1 MLRHHLRRRTLAL
14 AAATAAGG
22 LGLTACGPSITSDK
36 DEGGGTDA
44 LRAPDTDA
52 PSGEI
57 TIWDRSGDLFEVF
70 EGVID
75 DFNAVYPDI
84 KVNHVAVDID
94 AKLQNTLITGADV
107 PDGVFLDDAKISG
120 YTDYLW
126 NLGDV
131 LQPYLGDMAQQK
143 IDVNTVDG
151 AIYGVPYDL
160 NPGLLFYNATAL
172 EAAGVDASAIET
184 YDDLLEAARRYK
196 EAVPEAG
203 PIHLEQSAF
212 LGQLQLEMYASQLGT
227 SIADADGELR
237 LDSPEYR
244 RILEFLD
251 TVRAEGLGTRAEY
264 LTPTD
269 IAEMDNGNQ
278 VFYPWAIWFSF
289 APQQMLDQTSGDW
302 RAMELPAWDA
312 GGARSGAMG
321 GSSFVL
327 PKDGAN
333 ADLAWLFYEFLMF
346 DEVGYTAVWGPN
358 PTYPT
363 GLNTSIPAYEP
374 AADPTA
380 PLFEPVEA
388 LGGQDLWSVATEA
401 GAQIPGGAPIP
412 AWWDGAVD
420 YLGNDVQRMLDG
432 DMTPEEVIASATEQI
447 QTNLVDRQ

>member
-1 MLRHHLRRRTLAL
+1 MKRHLLRRRAVLASAGLAAAAPAL
-14 AAATAAGG
+14 AA
-22 LGLTACGPSITSDK
+22 CGPDITSDEG
-36 DEGGGTDA
+36 EGGSGA
-44 LRAPDTDA
+44 LQAPTADR
-52 PSGEI
+52 PEGEI

-94 AKLQNTLITGADV
+94 AKLQNTLITAADV
-107 PDGVFLDDAKISG
+107 PDGVFLDDAKIGG

-126 NLGDV
+126 DLSEVLKPYTGDI
-131 LQPYLGDMAQQK
+131 AQQK
-143 IDVNTVDG
+143 IDVNTAGG

-172 EAAGVDASAIET
+172 EAAGVDATAIET
-184 YDDLLEAARRYK
+184 YDDLLEAARQYQA
-196 EAVPEAG
+196 AVPDSG

-212 LGQLQLEMYASQLGT
+212 LGQLQLEMYAGQLGT
-227 SIADADGELR
+227 SIADADGQLR
-237 LDSPEYR
+237 LDSPEYL
-244 RILEFLD
+244 RILQFLD
-251 TVRAEGLGTRAEY
+251 TVRTEGLGTRAEY

-269 IAEMDNGNQ
+269 VAEMDNGNQ

-289 APQQMLDQTSGDW
+289 APQQMLTETSGDW
-302 RAMELPAWDA
+302 RAMKLPAWDA

-346 DEVGYTAVWGPN
+346 DQVGYTAVWGPGE
-358 PTYPT
+358 TYPA

-374 AADPTA
+374 AADPAA

-388 LGGQDLWSVATEA
+388 LGGQDLWAVATEA
-401 GAQIPGGAPIP
+401 GAEIPGGTPTP
-412 AWWDGAVD
+412 SWWDGAVD
-420 YLGNDVQRMLDG
+420 YLGNDIQRMLDG
-432 DMTPEEVIASATEQI
+432 DMTPEEVIASSTEQI